1 MKDVKQEVQMG
12 TQKMSRLRARVAP
25 YKEAIAKAR
34 AAGATWGDIGQLFG
48 VGDRQVRL
56 AVKHCRYE
64 AEQIPLPEPETKNTK
79 EVQPIPTRPALNQ
92 SSPGSSPATAGK
104 KLFDSIPKIGGNTP

>member
-1 MKDVKQEVQMG
+1 MG

-34 AAGATWGDIGQLFG
+34 AAGATWGDIGRLIG
-48 VGDRQVRL
+48 AGDRQVRL

-64 AEQIPLPEPETKNTK
+64 AEQIDLPEPETKTTK
-79 EVQPIPTRPALNQ
+79 EVQPTQTQKPAR
-92 SSPGSSPATAGK
+92 TASGRE
-104 KLFDSIPKIGGNTP
+104 FFNSIPKI